1 MNAPLDLDAVQA
13 FVHVADLGSFTRA
26 AEQLATQKGHLSR
39 VLSQL
44 ERELGVKLLERSTR
58 ASSLTEVG
66 REVFERAVGILGAV
80 EDTARLTQQL
90 QGEPRGL
97 LRLTCG
103 VEFGMLAVS
112 RWVDGYLRRYPD
124 ISVDADFTARLVDV
138 VHEGFDLA
146 IRLGELKESRLAA
159 RRLGELRYGLYACP
173 EYLKRRGTPAR
184 VEELRAHP
192 LLMFTTGSHRAGWR
206 LSSGGEEA
214 RIDGPARLRV
224 NNVFAVLNA
233 ALAGLGV
240 AQLPDIVAVEAL
252 DDGRLVRVLPHAA
265 PEPVPVHAV
274 FPSSRYLT
282 PKVRAF
288 IDHAIS
294 AFPDESRAH
303 GGA

>member
-1 MNAPLDLDAVQA
+1 MTLEQLRAFVKIVQA
-13 FVHVADLGSFTRA
+13 GSFTRA

-58 ASSLTEVG
+58 ALSLTEVG
-66 REVFERAVGILGAV
+66 REVFERAIGILGAV
-80 EDTARLTQQL
+80 EDTTRLTQQL
-90 QGEPRGL
+90 QGEPRGV

-112 RWVDGYLRRYPD
+112 RWIDGFLRRYPD

-146 IRLGELKESRLAA
+146 IRLGELRESRLAA

-173 EYLKRRGTPAR
+173 DYLRRRGAPAS

-192 LLMFTTGSHRAGWR
+192 LLMFTTGVHRTGWR
-206 LSSGGEEA
+206 LSAGGEEA

-224 NNVFAVLNA
+224 NNVFAILNA

-240 AQLPDIVAVEAL
+240 AQLPDIVAAEAVEG
-252 DDGRLVRVLPHAA
+252 GRLVRVLPTAA

-274 FPSSRYLT
+274 FPSGRYLT

-288 IDHAIS
+288 IDHAIG
-294 AFPDESRAH
+294 AFPDGSLAH
-303 GGA
+303 GSA